1 MEKRCSI
8 QNCGGFVLG
17 YSFLF
22 PETRLLFEGYLT
34 EETDCSKYNQ
44 IRITPEFM
52 QENRWLVDE
61 NEESQPF
68 IEFQCLMLA
77 TGNALLTHKRALFHG
92 AAFLWREK
100 AWIIT
105 APSGTG
111 KTTQLKYWNK
121 TLRREIQV
129 INGDKPLLECRDDGS
144 VWVHS
149 SPWRG
154 KEKLGR
160 PDMHAPLG
168 GILLLEQGGHN
179 EIRRLTSEE
188 AVLPLFVEF
197 VSYPESEDQIR
208 GQAQIMRQILDT
220 VPVWKLVNIGDEASA
235 RLTQQT
241 LENYLEDAKDE

>member
-1 MEKRCSI
+1 MQDHHYSLECIGLTVSYSLLYKDTVRYFGHYLI
-8 QNCGGFVLG
+8 DGIKAENVL
-17 YSFLF
+17 
-22 PETRLLFEGYLT
+22 
-34 EETDCSKYNQ
+34 N
-44 IRITPEFM
+44 IHVTPEFM

-92 AAFLWREK
+92 AAFLWRGK

-111 KTTQLKYWNK
+111 KTTQLKHWRK

-129 INGDKPLLECRDDGS
+129 INGDKPLLECRDDSS

-168 GILLLEQGGHN
+168 GILLLEQGDHN
-179 EIRRLTSEE
+179 EIRRLTPEE

-197 VSYPESEDQIR
+197 VSYPECEDQIR
-208 GQAQIMRQILDT
+208 GQAQILRQILDT
-220 VPVWKLVNIGDEASA
+220 VPVWKLVNLGDEASA

-241 LENYLEDAKDE
+241 LKNYLEDAKDE